1 MIEGF
6 HKIESKWGDYRVL
19 RVKQLIHNFLFIR
32 LGIGVLSKVLF
43 QSTPR
48 GQTGSR
54 VMR

>member
-1 MIEGF
+1 MLEGF